1 MKGNMMYQSCYSWPP
16 SVLTYLLAYF
26 PGHISKIHFWQT
38 FLVIFCLFTF
48 PLSDHPP
55 PPPRVLPITAHT
67 WKPQPEMGTFHSL
80 QVYLTIK
87 LFLESTWASS
97 KSIANEGERNNFCF
111 SKIQL
116 VGQKYCNK
124 ATLASK
130 MPFSYHCFGFQSQHF
145 LLLVGYNI

>member
-1 MKGNMMYQSCYSWPP
+1 MLFLTPLCLNLFTGILSW
-16 SVLTYLLAYF
+16 SYFKDTFLTDF
-26 PGHISKIHFWQT
+26 SGHI
-38 FLVIFCLFTF
+38 
-48 PLSDHPP
+48 LSIYLPTIRPPPP

-87 LFLESTWASS
+87 LFLESTWASC
-97 KSIANEGERNNFCF
+97 KSIAHEGERNNFCF

-145 LLLVGYNI
+145 LLLVDYNI